1 MSCKEVDHCMNWV
14 WNEGNEKKKRKL
26 GALVFVSQTL
36 CKCFVCNSYIIISS
50 LCQVF
55 WIL

>member
-1 MSCKEVDHCMNWV
+1 MSCKAVDHCMNWV

-36 CKCFVCNSYIIISS
+36 CKCFVRNSYIIISS

>member
-1 MSCKEVDHCMNWV
+1 MSCKEVDHCMNGV

-26 GALVFVSQTL
+26 GALVFDSQTL
-36 CKCFVCNSYIIISS
+36 CKCSFCMSYIVISY